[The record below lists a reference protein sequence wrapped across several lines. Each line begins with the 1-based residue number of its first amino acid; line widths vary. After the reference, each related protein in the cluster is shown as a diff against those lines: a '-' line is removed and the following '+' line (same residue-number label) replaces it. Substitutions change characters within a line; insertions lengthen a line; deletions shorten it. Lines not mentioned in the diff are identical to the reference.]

1 MATVDSI
8 LKTKGKEVFSISP
21 DKTIVDALK
30 LMADKDIGA
39 VLVMDGNKLQGIF
52 TERDYARRGTLQGN
66 PVTTPIKDVMTR
78 QVYYISPDQSA
89 EACMAQMI
97 DKHFRHL
104 PVVKE
109 GKVIGIVS
117 IYDVVKTVVSDNQ
130 SLIAGL
136 ENFMMG
142 MDLQQ

>member
-1 MATVDSI
+1 MATVESI
-8 LKTKGKEVFSISP
+8 LKIKGKEVFSVSP
-21 DKTIVDALK
+21 ECTIIDALK
-30 LMADKDIGA
+30 LMAEKDIGA
-39 VLVMDGNKLQGIF
+39 VLIMDGEKLQGIF

-66 PVTTPIKDVMTR
+66 PVTTPIQDVMTR

-109 GKVIGIVS
+109 GKVIGVVS
-117 IYDVVKTVVSDNQ
+117 IYDVVKTVVSDKQ
-130 SLIAGL
+130 SLIIGL
-136 ENFMMG
+136 ENYMLG
-142 MDLQQ
+142 MEIKQ